1 MDPDVARKIRSP
13 WLWLVPVGAV
23 VVLMSLLAATYVGSV
38 ADPQKHLEKFPVL
51 LVNEDDG
58 GRLPAPD
65 GGEGPEQNFG
75 AQIVSGLEKG
85 SDTEKFDL
93 EVVDSDTAFRR
104 LDNAEAYGAIVI
116 PRNFTSASIEF
127 AGSAVGFTQ
136 VDRPVIQ
143 VWTNPGAGALASSIV
158 TAYADTA
165 LTEANTTFGKQ
176 LAAGVIDQAKQ
187 AGLTVSGASLLG
199 LAAPIDIRID
209 PADPLPGNAGNGL
222 TAFYFALLLVL
233 AGFTGSVIVQ
243 TLVDG
248 MLGFGP
254 MEVGP
259 LYRLMAPLKI
269 SRWGTLVIKWWIMF
283 VIALV
288 LASVYLLVCRVVG
301 MDLSNA
307 FALWMFGVLV
317 ITAVGV
323 TCMSVA
329 AALGSFGLLVNM
341 VVFVV
346 LGLPSWGHRPAGGHP
361 LGVPLARVVRADA
374 PGVSGRPGDPVLRRQ
389 LLCRARS
396 GAGDDRRGPDHR
408 IGSGRRGDPGVRP
421 QGMGSCT
428 RGIRPSSPCGI
439 VELSHLNTRGIKY
452 RRLNDV

>member
-1 MDPDVARKIRSP
+1 VA
-13 WLWLVPVGAV
+13 
-23 VVLMSLLAATYVGSV
+23 
-38 ADPQKHLEKFPVL
+38 
-51 LVNEDDG
+51 
-58 GRLPAPD
+58 
-65 GGEGPEQNFG
+65 
-75 AQIVSGLEKG
+75 GLQQG
-85 SDTEKFDL
+85 TDTDKFDL

-116 PRNFTSASIEF
+116 PPNFTSASIDF
-127 AGSAVGFTQ
+127 AGSAVGFTE

-143 VWTNPGAGALASSIV
+143 VWTNPGAGALASSIL

-165 LTEANTTFGKQ
+165 LTEANTTFGEQ
-176 LAAGVIDQAKQ
+176 LATGVVDQAKQ
-187 AGLTVSGASLLG
+187 AGLTVSGASLMG

-209 PADPLPGNAGNGL
+209 PADPLPANAGNGL

-259 LYRLMAPLKI
+259 LYRLIAPLKI

-329 AALGSFGLLVNM
+329 AALGSFGLLINM

-346 LGLPSWGHRPAGGHP
+346 LGLPSSGGTVPLEATPMVFGWLAWFEPMHQVYLGTRAILYFDVNFAAGLGRALLMTGGGLVIGLVLGAVVTQVYDRKGWLRSPAG
-361 LGVPLARVVRADA
+361 LSARQQA
-374 PGVSGRPGDPVLRRQ
+374 
-389 LLCRARS
+389 
-396 GAGDDRRGPDHR
+396 
-408 IGSGRRGDPGVRP
+408 
-421 QGMGSCT
+421 
-428 RGIRPSSPCGI
+428 
-439 VELSHLNTRGIKY
+439 
-452 RRLNDV
+452 

>member
-1 MDPDVARKIRSP
+1 VA
-13 WLWLVPVGAV
+13 
-23 VVLMSLLAATYVGSV
+23 
-38 ADPQKHLEKFPVL
+38 
-51 LVNEDDG
+51 
-58 GRLPAPD
+58 
-65 GGEGPEQNFG
+65 
-75 AQIVSGLEKG
+75 GLQRG
-85 SDTEKFDL
+85 TDTSKFDL

-104 LDNAEAYGAIVI
+104 MDNADAYGAIVI
-116 PRNFTSASIEF
+116 PRNFTSAAIDF
-127 AGSAVGFTQ
+127 AGSAVGDTE

-143 VWTNPGAGALASSIV
+143 VWTNPGAGALASSIL
-158 TAYADTA
+158 TGYAGVA
-165 LTEANTTFGKQ
+165 LTEANTTFGEQ
-176 LAAGVIDQAKQ
+176 LAAGVVERAKQ
-187 AGLTVSGASLLG
+187 AGLTVSGASLVG

-209 PADPLPGNAGNGL
+209 PADPLPDNAGNGL

-254 MEVGP
+254 MELGP
-259 LYRLMAPLKI
+259 FYRLVPPLKI

-288 LASVYLLVCRVVG
+288 LASVYLLICHLVG
-301 MDLSNA
+301 MDLSNT

-346 LGLPSWGHRPAGGHP
+346 LGLPSSGGTVPLEATPVVFHWLAWFEPMHQVYLGARAILYFDVNFSAGLGRALLMTAAGLLIGLV
-361 LGVPLARVVRADA
+361 LGVVVTQLYDRKGWTRSSSGLSARTQADS
-374 PGVSGRPGDPVLRRQ
+374 GV
-389 LLCRARS
+389 
-396 GAGDDRRGPDHR
+396 
-408 IGSGRRGDPGVRP
+408 
-421 QGMGSCT
+421 
-428 RGIRPSSPCGI
+428 
-439 VELSHLNTRGIKY
+439 
-452 RRLNDV
+452 

>member
-58 GRLPAPD
+58 GRLPAPG

-85 SDTEKFDL
+85 SDTQKFDL

-116 PRNFTSASIEF
+116 PRNFTSTSIEF

-346 LGLPSWGHRPAGGHP
+346 LGLPSSGGT
-361 LGVPLARVVRADA
+361 VPLEATPSVFHWLAWFEPMHQVYLGTRAILYFDVNFSAGLGRALVMTGVGLVIGLVLGAVVTQLYDRKGWLRA
-374 PGVSGRPGDPVLRRQ
+374 PGGL
-389 LLCRARS
+389 
-396 GAGDDRRGPDHR
+396 GPRHLAE
-408 IGSGRRGDPGVRP
+408 
-421 QGMGSCT
+421 
-428 RGIRPSSPCGI
+428 SSKSVI
-439 VELSHLNTRGIKY
+439 
-452 RRLNDV
+452 